1 MIQFAGAGQPPG
13 SCKLWIERGGR
24 AVPVCYIFGSGEYGV
39 QWPRM
44 GQGDLII
51 AADGGYAQL
60 EVRGVIPHLLVGDF
74 DSLGY
79 VPAHPHIV
87 RHPAA
92 KDDTDTALAIREG
105 WARGLREFHIY
116 GGMGGRLDHTLANLQ
131 LLVGLAQQGGAGFLV
146 GEQAVATALTAGAL
160 RFPAGY
166 QGTLSVFA
174 AGGPAE
180 GVTLTG
186 LRYPLRE
193 GRLTGGVPL
202 GVSNEFLGAP
212 AGITVEEGTVLAL
225 WQPQP
230 ELPLPEHHPK
240 GM

>member
-1 MIQFAGAGQPPG
+1 M
-13 SCKLWIERGGR
+13 
-24 AVPVCYIFGSGEYGV
+24 PVCYIFGSGEYGA

-44 GQGDLII
+44 GLDDLVI

-60 EVRGVIPHLLVGDF
+60 EGRGVSPHLLVGDF

-79 VPAHPHIV
+79 VPDHPRIV
-87 RHPAA
+87 RHPVV

-116 GGMGGRLDHTLANLQ
+116 VGMGGRLDHTLANLQ
-131 LLVGLAQQGGAGFLV
+131 LLVGLSQQGGAGFLV
-146 GEQAVATALTAGAL
+146 GEREVATALTAGAL

-202 GVSNEFLGAP
+202 GVSNAFLGGP
-212 AGITVEEGTVLAL
+212 ATVAVAAWTVLVL
-225 WQPQP
+225 WLPHP
-230 ELPLPEHHPK
+230 ELPLPERRLA
-240 GM
+240 GQ